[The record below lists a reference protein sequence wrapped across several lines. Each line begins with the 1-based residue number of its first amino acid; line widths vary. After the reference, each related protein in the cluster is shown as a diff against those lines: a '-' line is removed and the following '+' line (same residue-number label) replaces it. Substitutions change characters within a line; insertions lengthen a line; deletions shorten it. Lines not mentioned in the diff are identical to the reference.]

1 MYSVA
6 TGKPIIIIILP
17 NTRYSSNAGNYTG
30 LSSLP
35 DHYTERSRCLD
46 DFRDM
51 YGGELI
57 LPYATFIIESM
68 TPAPRRNRTYLSR
81 YHNLT
86 RNASRT
92 FLRRSHN
99 ITKSKSF
106 NMSEQQKLYG
116 SLLAQRKQN
125 YSRSNLPR
133 PNNMMTYSHQSRSS
147 NNMTQIRQRYHNG
160 RLVPIPGQQSRHF
173 NATQLRRPS
182 QQSKQKTLSGREQ
195 WRYLNGTQLQ
205 RQYHKPHLE
214 VKPMNL
220 EVKPMGEQRRNSVSK
235 NSVR

>member
-1 MYSVA
+1 M
-6 TGKPIIIIILP
+6 P
-17 NTRYSSNAGNYTG
+17 NIGYSSNAGNYTG

-68 TPAPRRNRTYLSR
+68 TPAPSRNRTYLSR

-92 FLRRSHN
+92 FFRRSHN

-106 NMSEQQKLYG
+106 NISEQQKLYG

-133 PNNMMTYSHQSRSS
+133 SNNTMTYSHQSRSS
-147 NNMTQIRQRYHNG
+147 NNMTQIRQQYHNG
-160 RLVPIPGQQSRHF
+160 RQAPVQGQQSRHF
-173 NATQLRRPS
+173 NVTQLRRPS
-182 QQSKQKTLSGREQ
+182 QQGHQKTLSGGEQ
-195 WRYLNGTQLQ
+195 WKYLNRTQIR
-205 RQYHKPHLE
+205 RQYYHKPHPE
-214 VKPMNL
+214 VKPM
-220 EVKPMGEQRRNSVSK
+220 KPMGEQRRNSVSK